1 MNPFIDNPALV
12 VFVAMTVGLFFGWR
26 IGMIDGRQREQKDQA
41 RRNRIQ
47 KELRWERHK
56 KRDEQWQKFSGQ
68 VK

>member
-1 MNPFIDNPALV
+1 MNPFIDNPALL
-12 VFVAMTVGLFFGWR
+12 VFTGIGIGLVAGRYVG
-26 IGMIDGRQREQKDQA
+26 IIDGMQREQRAQA

-56 KRDEQWQKFSGQ
+56 KRDEQWKKFSGQ

>member
-1 MNPFIDNPALV
+1 MNPFTDNIPLL

-41 RRNRIQ
+41 ARDRIQ
-47 KELRWERHK
+47 KELRWELQNR
-56 KRDEQWQKFSGQ
+56 R